1 MEEMPQDIRRH
12 IRYPEDFLTVQAEM
26 YSVYH
31 MTDVDVFYQRED
43 VWQFA
48 TERYR
53 ENFQWVEPYYM
64 MIQFPEEPGIEFVLI
79 IPFTPQN
86 KNVINGWMA
95 GRCDMPNYGKI
106 VVYRLPKGV
115 EVLGPRQIEARI
127 DQDTEM
133 SRALSLWSQRGSEVV
148 RGNLLVIPLF
158 GTDQLYMLYVEPIF
172 LQAEDAQLPEIKRV
186 AMADNQKVVW
196 AEEFETALSAL
207 VGEAERRAAAEVV
220 AAAPQAEEAAPGEP
234 ARISGTLQSQIN
246 RTVEVFDSYKEA
258 VSREDFSAA
267 GEHLDE
273 LNRLIRGIADQ
284 IAE

>member
-1 MEEMPQDIRRH
+1 
-12 IRYPEDFLTVQAEM
+12 
-26 YSVYH
+26 
-31 MTDVDVFYQRED
+31 VDVFYQRED

-53 ENFQWVEPYYM
+53 ESFQWVEPYYM
-64 MIQFPEEPGIEFVLI
+64 MIHFPEEPGIEFVLI

-106 VVYRLPKGV
+106 VVYRMPKGV

-148 RGNLLVIPLF
+148 RGNLLAIPLF
-158 GTDQLYMLYVEPIF
+158 GSQQLYMLYVEPIF

-186 AMADNQKVVW
+186 AMADTQRVVW
-196 AEEFETALSAL
+196 AEEFEDALSAL
-207 VGEAERRAAAEVV
+207 VGEAERRAAASVV
-220 AAAPQAEEAAPGEP
+220 AAAPQAAEPAPEAAAPRAPGEP

-246 RTVEVFDSYKEA
+246 RAVEVFDRYKEA

-273 LNRLIRGIADQ
+273 LNRLIGGIADQ